1 MTTASELTPQLA
13 AQMYTEGK
21 TVYEIA
27 VASGTTYSKARKA
40 IVASGTP
47 IRNAS
52 DRLKGRTRSPKA
64 SA

>member
-1 MTTASELTPQLA
+1 MTTSELPPQLA

-27 VASGTTYSKARKA
+27 VASSTTYAKARKA

-52 DRLKGRTRSPKA
+52 DRLKGRTRKA
-64 SA
+64 QA